1 MNGTT
6 KILIGLGSI
15 FCLVLLGL
23 GSGAFSQG
31 YSDEFQTAEV
41 GGVYQP
47 MGWNTFEA
55 SWLIGHRVL
64 TPLGEELGQISSL
77 VIDKTNGQVALV
89 VLSDVPNLGGEP
101 LALPY
106 SSITN
111 IGAGTCEF
119 NPGSMVIGPSLEPN
133 YVIGSDPYIY
143 ALTLGGHP
151 EFYVSTSSMD
161 VAWLTDV
168 YRTYGQVPYWEAAG
182 QQAPS
187 SLELFASTRLM
198 GAEIQLSSGET
209 AGEINDFVIDSSDGH
224 IAFLVFSHV
233 PGRPDTLVAVPFGAL
248 STRENG
254 FVLDTSKEQLASAP
268 SFDEFAD
275 LNNMRW
281 AENDYRHFGLEPYWT
296 ERMQMAPASSEEYM
310 EP

>member
-1 MNGTT
+1 MNSTT

-15 FCLVLLGL
+15 FCLVLLG
-23 GSGAFSQG
+23 SSAFSQS

-64 TPLGEELGQISSL
+64 TPLGAELGQISEL
-77 VIDKTNGQVALV
+77 VIDRTNGRIALV
-89 VLSDVPNLGGEP
+89 VLSDVPNIGAMR
-101 LALPY
+101 LAIPY

-111 IGAGTCEF
+111 IGANTCDFDPGT
-119 NPGSMVIGPSLEPN
+119 MVIGPSLEPN
-133 YVIGSDPYIY
+133 YVINSDPYIY

-151 EFYVSTSSMD
+151 EIYVSTSSMD

-182 QQAPS
+182 QQEPS
-187 SLELFASTRLM
+187 SLELFDSSRLM
-198 GAEIQLSSGET
+198 GAEIQLSSGEA

-224 IAFLVFSHV
+224 IAFLVFSDV

-248 STRENG
+248 STRENS
-254 FVLDTSKEQLASAP
+254 FVLDTSKDQLASAP

-296 ERMQMAPASSEEYM
+296 EMTPAESEYM